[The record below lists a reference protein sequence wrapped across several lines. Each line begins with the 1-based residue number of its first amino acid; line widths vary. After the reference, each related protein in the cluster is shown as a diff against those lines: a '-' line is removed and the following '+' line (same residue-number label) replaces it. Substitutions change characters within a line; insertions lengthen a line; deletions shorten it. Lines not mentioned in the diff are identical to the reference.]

1 MRIQTIYAVPLPRM
15 KNPCDGAIACYAK
28 DDADT
33 YVSKLIA
40 QHAAHEKYLTDVFD
54 IREKALQAEITRLL
68 EVLEED
74 GNYR

>member
-1 MRIQTIYAVPLPRM
+1 MSIQTIYAVPLPRM

-28 DDADT
+28 EDADK
-33 YVSKLIA
+33 YISELIA
-40 QHAAHEKYLTDVFD
+40 QHAAHEKYLMDAFD

-74 GNYR
+74 GNCR